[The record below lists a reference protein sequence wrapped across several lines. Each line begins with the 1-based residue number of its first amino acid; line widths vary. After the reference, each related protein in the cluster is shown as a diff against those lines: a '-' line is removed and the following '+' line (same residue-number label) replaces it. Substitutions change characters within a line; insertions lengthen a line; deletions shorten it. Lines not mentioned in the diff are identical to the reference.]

1 MDWSSIVGVSKI
13 AIHYFV
19 LLSES
24 QVQFI
29 NNSVQ
34 HVVLNTLKDLV
45 VQGILCRVAIGF
57 EAKPRG
63 KNTKGLLEF
72 QGLCENSK

>member
-1 MDWSSIVGVSKI
+1 M
-13 AIHYFV
+13 
-19 LLSES
+19 LLPES
-24 QVQFI
+24 QVQFT
-29 NNSVQ
+29 NSSVQ
-34 HVVLNTLKDLV
+34 HVVLNSLKDLV
-45 VQGILCRVAIGF
+45 VQSIVCTVAIGF